1 MRAYKILMIFCVVF
15 YSFAAL
21 FYLLRMLVTG
31 DYYNVLYLL
40 LYTIIS
46 FIMIYSIKTQNMIIK
61 AQNVVLELKVL
72 REQSEKQDGKQ
83 EEQQ

>member
-1 MRAYKILMIFCVVF
+1 
-15 YSFAAL
+15 
-21 FYLLRMLVTG
+21 
-31 DYYNVLYLL
+31 
-40 LYTIIS
+40 
-46 FIMIYSIKTQNMIIK
+46 MIYSIKTQNMIIK